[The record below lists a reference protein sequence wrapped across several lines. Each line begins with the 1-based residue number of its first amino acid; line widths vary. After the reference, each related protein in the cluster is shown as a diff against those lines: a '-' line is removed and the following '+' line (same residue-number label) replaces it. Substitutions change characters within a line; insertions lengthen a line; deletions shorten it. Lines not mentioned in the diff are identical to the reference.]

1 MRPTIEVDDGAGELI
16 RTDKRGRM
24 RYSAE
29 QRELL
34 LDSFDRS
41 GQTAMAFASQHGVK
55 YPTLMSWLG
64 KRRREGGGNEP
75 APSFAELVVDEPGVE
90 RMSSTGLVVRLGG
103 GMIVEI
109 GSRTSI
115 PLAVELIEALGSR
128 R

>member
-1 MRPTIEVDDGAGELI
+1 MGQDGERDWAEAGEVETSRLEAP
-16 RTDKRGRM
+16 RLQLHW
-24 RYSAE
+24 A
-29 QRELL
+29 L
-34 LDSFDRS
+34 
-41 GQTAMAFASQHGVK
+41 QTAMAFAGQHGVK

-64 KRRREGGGNEP
+64 KRRREGGGSEP

-90 RMSSTGLVVRLGG
+90 RMGAAGLVVRLGG
-103 GMIVEI
+103 GMVVEI